1 MRNDAFD
8 DLGDLPSLT
17 AEPRERRSKALVAA
31 ETEAGQEHKEPRK
44 AAAPIQR
51 SSATGLLWTLL
62 LAAVLA
68 LGGLAWW
75 SHQQITQMAQ
85 QLVATQESFA
95 RISEEAAGRIQD
107 ITGKVVATE
116 STVASGTE
124 ALKLQVRQLDG
135 KLEALG
141 RQVKVQA
148 AQQDKRIEALDSQLK
163 AQGVVADKF
172 NERLKGLGVELGT
185 LKGALPGEVKRLE
198 TQLNAQGEAQNQF
211 GAQLK
216 SLGADLQALKKQ
228 NPAQSIKR
236 LEQEL
241 TLLRNKLESQ
251 SSPTGGTAAEFDT
264 FRAQMTRNINA
275 LQSQVQ
281 NLQQQLNAR

>member
-8 DLGDLPSLT
+8 DLGNLPSLT
-17 AEPRERRSKALVAA
+17 AEPREHRSTLIATEGVA
-31 ETEAGQEHKEPRK
+31 TQESKEPRK
-44 AAAPIQR
+44 AAAPVQR
-51 SSATGLLWTLL
+51 TSGNGVLWTLL
-62 LAAVLA
+62 LAAVIA
-68 LGGLAWW
+68 LCALAWW
-75 SHQQITQMAQ
+75 SHQQITLMAH

-95 RISEEAAGRIQD
+95 RISEEATGRIQD
-107 ITGKVVATE
+107 ISGKVVATE
-116 STVASGTE
+116 STVATGTE

-135 KLEALG
+135 KLEAL
-141 RQVKVQA
+141 
-148 AQQDKRIEALDSQLK
+148 AQQIKSQASAQNKRIDALDSQFK
-163 AQGVVADKF
+163 AQGVVADKL

-198 TQLNAQGEAQNQF
+198 SQLSAQSEAQSQF
-211 GAQLK
+211 GTQIK

-228 NPAQSIKR
+228 DPAQSIKL
-236 LEQEL
+236 LEQQV
-241 TLLRNKLESQ
+241 TLLRNRLESQ
-251 SSPTGGTAAEFDT
+251 DSPGATAAEFDT

>member
-8 DLGDLPSLT
+8 DLGDLPSLA
-17 AEPRERRSKALVAA
+17 AEPRERRSNALVAA
-31 ETEAGQEHKEPRK
+31 EVVTEQDNKEPRK
-44 AAAPIQR
+44 AAASIQR
-51 SSATGLLWTLL
+51 SSGNGLLWALL
-62 LAAVLA
+62 LAAVVA
-68 LGGLAWW
+68 LGGVAWW

-116 STVASGTE
+116 STVATGTE
-124 ALKLQVRQLDG
+124 ALKLQVSTLDG
-135 KLEALG
+135 KLEALS
-141 RQVKVQA
+141 RQIKVQA
-148 AQQDKRIEALDSQLK
+148 AQQDKRIEALDGQLK

-198 TQLNAQGEAQNQF
+198 TQLSAQGEAQNQF
-211 GAQLK
+211 GTQLK

-228 NPAQSIKR
+228 NPAQTIKR

-264 FRAQMTRNINA
+264 FRAQMTRNINT